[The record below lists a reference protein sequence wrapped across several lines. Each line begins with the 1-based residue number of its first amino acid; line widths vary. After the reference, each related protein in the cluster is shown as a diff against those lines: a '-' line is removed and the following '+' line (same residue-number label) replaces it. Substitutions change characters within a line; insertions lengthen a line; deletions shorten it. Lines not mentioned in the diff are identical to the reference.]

1 LLSGHAAGRAGVVGR
16 CCVAGRAVRRVGGP
30 GVIGVLARETGE
42 LPVDRWLFTPVGLAG
57 CPDGISGYRDRPRI
71 VMTTA
76 VATSVP
82 CSCQSSLA
90 CPAPAGTG
98 MRIAKVT
105 DRWAAIRRMAAQ
117 LR

>member
-1 LLSGHAAGRAGVVGR
+1 MAVWARSRGAGACGPLLRGGRV
-16 CCVAGRAVRRVGGP
+16 VRRVSSP
-30 GVIGVLARETGE
+30 GVIGVVARETGE
-42 LPVDRWLFTPVGLAG
+42 LPVDRWLFTPIVLAG

-71 VMTTA
+71 VTTEA
-76 VATSVP
+76 AATSVP

-105 DRWAAIRRMAAQ
+105 DPWAAIRWMAAQ